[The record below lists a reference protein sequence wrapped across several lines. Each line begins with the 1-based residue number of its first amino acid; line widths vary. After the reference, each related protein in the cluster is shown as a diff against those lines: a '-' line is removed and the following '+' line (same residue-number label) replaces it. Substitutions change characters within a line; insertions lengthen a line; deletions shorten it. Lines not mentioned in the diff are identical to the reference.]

1 MASIRKEISL
11 SCTPQHAWEA
21 FADVGAIHT
30 RLAPGFVTDVRME
43 GDARVV
49 TFANGLVARELIVD
63 VDHAARRLA
72 YAIID
77 GRPRFHSASFQ
88 VFDDPAGC
96 RVLWLVDLLPAGLA
110 PAIAGMMD
118 QGMAAMARQLQ
129 AA

>member
-1 MASIRKEISL
+1 MASIRREMTL

-30 RLAPGFVTDVRME
+30 NLAPGFVTDVRLE
-43 GDARVV
+43 GDTRVV
-49 TFANGLVARELIVD
+49 TFANGLTARELIVD
-63 VDHAARRLA
+63 VDPAARRLA
-72 YAIID
+72 YAIVE

-96 RVLWLVDLLPAGLA
+96 RVLWIADLLPAELA

-118 QGMAAMARQLQ
+118 QGMAAMGKHLQ
-129 AA
+129 RV